1 MAGFLKVLFRNLLD
15 GPSTD
20 PFPLGPT
27 FTPERLRG
35 KAVIDPDLCM
45 GCGVCK
51 HVCTAGAIDIRPKED
66 KSGYTITIW
75 RDSCCLCASCRHY
88 CPTGAM
94 SITNDWHLAHPESEK
109 YTLLEQHTIDYE
121 PCAHCGTLI
130 RPIPAKL
137 AEKIYAHNTE
147 ISPEEIRHLCPKC
160 RQLED
165 AKRIERVFPA
175 VETAETE
182 SIAAMPEPPAAP
194 EAVTVTLK
202 EAPSTQMNLPAEEK
216 PDAATA
222 REVETVKP

>member
-27 FTPERLRG
+27 FTPKRLRG
-35 KAVIDPDLCM
+35 KAVVDPDLCV
-45 GCGVCK
+45 GCGVCR
-51 HVCTAGAIDIRPKED
+51 HVCTAGAIDISPKPD

-75 RDSCCLCASCRHY
+75 QDSCCLCANCRHY

-94 SITNDWHLAHPESEK
+94 SITNDWHLVHPESEK
-109 YTLLEQHTIDYE
+109 YEMLEQHTIDYE

-130 RPIPAKL
+130 RPIPLKL
-137 AEKIYAHNTE
+137 AEKIYAHDAN

-165 AKRIERVFPA
+165 AKRIERVYPA
-175 VETAETE
+175 VETEE
-182 SIAAMPEPPAAP
+182 IREAAALPDPPVPPEPVVGKL
-194 EAVTVTLK
+194 E
-202 EAPSTQMNLPAEEK
+202 EAPSTQMNLPAEEVAPAEEK
-216 PDAATA
+216 A
-222 REVETVKP
+222 

>member
-35 KAVIDPDLCM
+35 KVVIDPDLCM
-45 GCGVCK
+45 GCGVCR

-66 KSGYTITIW
+66 NSGYSITVW

-94 SITNDWHLAHPESEK
+94 SITNDWHLVHPESEK
-109 YTLLEQHTIDYE
+109 YEMLEQHTIDYV
-121 PCAHCGTLI
+121 PCKHCGTLI
-130 RPIPAKL
+130 RPIPLKL
-137 AEKIYAHNTE
+137 AECIYAHNAE
-147 ISPEEIRHLCPKC
+147 ISPEEIRLLCPKC

-165 AKRIERVFPA
+165 AKRIECVYPA
-175 VETAETE
+175 VETQEIKEA
-182 SIAAMPEPPAAP
+182 AAMPEPPAKP
-194 EAVTVTLK
+194 EPEVSNLE
-202 EAPSTQMNLPAEEK
+202 EAPSTQMNLPAVESELAGEK
-216 PDAATA
+216 A
-222 REVETVKP
+222 

>member
-27 FTPERLRG
+27 FTPKRLRG
-35 KAVIDPDLCM
+35 KAVVDPDLCV
-45 GCGVCK
+45 GCGVCR
-51 HVCTAGAIDIRPKED
+51 HVCTAGAIDISPKPD

-75 RDSCCLCASCRHY
+75 QDSCCLCANCRHY

-94 SITNDWHLAHPESEK
+94 SITNDWHLVHPESEK
-109 YTLLEQHTIDYE
+109 YEMLEQHTIDYE

-130 RPIPAKL
+130 RPIPLKL
-137 AEKIYAHNTE
+137 AEKIYAHDAN

-165 AKRIERVFPA
+165 AKRIERVYPV
-175 VETAETE
+175 VETEE
-182 SIAAMPEPPAAP
+182 IKEAAALPDPPSPPEPVVGKL
-194 EAVTVTLK
+194 E
-202 EAPSTQMNLPAEEK
+202 EAPSTQMNLPAEE
-216 PDAATA
+216 AAP
-222 REVETVKP
+222 VEEKA